1 MRHGLWVTVCLGL
14 LASACASRPPET
26 SPTVASGALKV
37 GRPYQI
43 NGKWYYPK
51 YDPSYDKVGVASW
64 YGDDFDGLAT
74 ADGEIFD
81 KNKIS
86 AAHPTL
92 PIPSLV
98 RVTNLENGR
107 SIVVRVND
115 RGPFVDN
122 RLIDLSEAA
131 ARRLGY
137 QRQGLAKVRVTFLG
151 PADGNEP
158 PPVLAP
164 APTAPPTTAP
174 APPVAVARAEPS
186 QAPVVVAQLAPS
198 SRAPFGSGRAPGP
211 VPAPAPM
218 KEAAPR
224 VQLASAQACIAGPQF
239 VQVGA
244 FSETTTITAAQER
257 LAGLRTVHIVP
268 AFVNGTA
275 VAKVRVGP
283 VDGTKAAEALL
294 QTVRARGYGDAFLTS
309 ASGVPDSA
317 C

>member
-1 MRHGLWVTVCLGL
+1 MRHGLWLTVCLGL
-14 LASACASRPPET
+14 LASACASRGPET
-26 SPTVASGALKV
+26 SPTVASGGLKV

-64 YGDDFDGLAT
+64 YGDDFNGLAT

-115 RGPFVDN
+115 RGPFVDS

-131 ARRLGY
+131 ARTLGY
-137 QRQGLAKVRVTFLG
+137 
-151 PADGNEP
+151 
-158 PPVLAP
+158 
-164 APTAPPTTAP
+164 
-174 APPVAVARAEPS
+174 
-186 QAPVVVAQLAPS
+186 
-198 SRAPFGSGRAPGP
+198 RAPGSGQGTGH
-211 VPAPAPM
+211 VPRAGGWPRATARRGTRAHGAADDDPGSARGGRPRRAASGAGGRRAAGAARACALRFGPRSGTGAGPGAM
-218 KEAAPR
+218 KQAAPR
-224 VQLASAQACIAGPQF
+224 AQLASAEACIAGPQF

-283 VDGTKAAEALL
+283 VDGTAAAEALL